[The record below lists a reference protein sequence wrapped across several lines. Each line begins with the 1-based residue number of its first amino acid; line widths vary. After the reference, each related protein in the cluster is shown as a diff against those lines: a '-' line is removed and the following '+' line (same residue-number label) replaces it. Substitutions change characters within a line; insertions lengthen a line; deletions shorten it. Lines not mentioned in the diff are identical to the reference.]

1 NKKQIQSRRER
12 VLALYSAGLNQDSI
26 AEDMKISQSTVYRD
40 LLFERNHIN
49 GQTQNYLQEQL
60 PFEQQICITGINR
73 VIRMT
78 WEIAWK
84 SFGRDI
90 NPMNKLRILSKL
102 GYPPSMFEDMDSG
115 HKVALQAMKL
125 AKDCYQIKM
134 NLINGRITVDKAVRF
149 IQSRKVKSI
158 EADTGA
164 EVTNT
169 SISTQTLH
177 KRGQQQQSPS

>member
-1 NKKQIQSRRER
+1 MNKKQIQSRRER

-26 AEDMKISQSTVYRD
+26 AEDMKIS
-40 LLFERNHIN
+40 RNHIN

-73 VIRMT
+73 VIRMA

-90 NPMNKLRILSKL
+90 NPMNKLRILSKS
-102 GYPPSMFEDMDSG
+102 GYPPSVFEDMDSG

-134 NLINGRITVDKAVRF
+134 NLINGRITVDKAVKF

-164 EVTNT
+164 EVINT
-169 SISTQTLH
+169 SISSQTLH
-177 KRGQQQQSPS
+177 KREEKQLVS